1 MQLAISVYDVTRLE
15 NTTSIYTSDF
25 LFKGLY
31 YKARVIDTLLHFV
44 RFAISDFT
52 RAYVPNFTV
61 KPLLDENGLLSQE
74 VSYRIIY
81 REVKSAGFQFLP
93 ARKKGVLTSCNG
105 KKSKAFAKECYKV
118 LSSRPNFFSR
128 DIAFYPDGVFFVHKT
143 NFLVTH

>member
-52 RAYVPNFTV
+52 RAYVRNFTV

-74 VSYRIIY
+74 VSYRTIY

-93 ARKKGVLTSCNG
+93 ARKKEVLTSRDR
-105 KKSKAFAKECYKV
+105 KKRKAFAKECNKI
-118 LSSRPNFFSR
+118 LSAKPDFFSR
-128 DIAFYPDGVFFVHKT
+128 NIAFYLDGVSFCS
-143 NFLVTH
+143 